1 MTCSPG
7 QTRLIQFLTI
17 FSLLAI
23 TGNSI
28 AAEPTPADSQVLSR
42 IAFGSCAK
50 QDKPQPIWDA
60 VVEMKPQL
68 FIFLGDNIYGD
79 TEDMALLKSKWG
91 QLDAQPG
98 YEKLKQTCRV
108 IGTWDDHDYGAND
121 AGVEYPKKRES
132 QQLFLDFLRVP
143 ADHPRRRQEGV
154 YDAPVFGPPGKRV
167 QVILLDARYHR
178 SALKKGYKPGEP
190 GDGYR
195 GPYAP
200 NEDPQATVLGD
211 VQWKW
216 LAEQLK
222 VPAELRLICSGVQI
236 LPTEHGSESWGNFP
250 LERKKLF
257 ELIRDTKARGVV
269 LLSGDRHLA
278 EIMRLPADEF
288 GIGYPITEVTSSS
301 LNAPSGNI
309 TKAGVR
315 FANEINRYRVGLTF
329 FDVNFGGIEIDWD
342 QTPPL
347 VRAQVRDE
355 KGAVVLQ
362 QKLVP

>member
-1 MTCSPG
+1 MPRPLAGCTFVVA
-7 QTRLIQFLTI
+7 FLTL
-17 FSLLAI
+17 FALAP
-23 TGNSI
+23 I
-28 AAEPTPADSQVLSR
+28 APAPNAQGAEGEVLRR

-50 QDKPQPIWDA
+50 QDKPQPIWDSI
-60 VVEMKPQL
+60 VEMKPQL
-68 FIFLGDNIYGD
+68 FVFLGDNIYGD
-79 TEDMALLKSKWG
+79 TEDMALLKQKWDL
-91 QLDAQPG
+91 LDAQPG
-98 YEKLKQTCRV
+98 YMELKKICPV

-143 ADHPRRRQEGV
+143 ADHPRRKQAGV

-178 SALKKGYKPGEP
+178 SPLKKGFQPGEP

-216 LAEQLK
+216 LAAQLK
-222 VPAELRLICSGVQI
+222 VPAELRLICSGVQV

-257 ELIRDTKARGVV
+257 ELIRDTRAKGVV

-278 EIMRLPADEF
+278 EIMRLPADEHA
-288 GIGYPITEVTSSS
+288 IGYPITEVTSSS

-329 FDVNFGGIEIDWD
+329 FDVNFGGIEIDWE

-362 QKLVP
+362 QKLRLE